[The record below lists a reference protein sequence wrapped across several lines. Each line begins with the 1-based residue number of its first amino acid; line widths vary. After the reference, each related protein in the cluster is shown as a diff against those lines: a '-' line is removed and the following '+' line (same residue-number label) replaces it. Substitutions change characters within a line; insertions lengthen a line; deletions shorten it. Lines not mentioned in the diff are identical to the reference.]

1 MSRTFVHGYIPQS
14 ALFQYHP
21 AYTRLRDGL
30 FKEHRDMVFNRT
42 FDGENNITFEMTVNS
57 LLHQFT
63 EAGVVLLFSK
73 PELIAEQLQR
83 ANEFAYELCI
93 DRGRNQ
99 FDLQVT
105 LVVLYVQMLFPILN
119 NRRQARQKEIE
130 RFLTRDFRGIWSD
143 AFISWLVELLFVQL
157 YANARG
163 ITIFRFIA

>member
-1 MSRTFVHGYIPQS
+1 
-14 ALFQYHP
+14 
-21 AYTRLRDGL
+21 
-30 FKEHRDMVFNRT
+30 MVFSRT

-73 PELIAEQLQR
+73 PELMTEQLQR

-105 LVVLYVQMLFPILN
+105 LAVLYVQMLFPILN

-130 RFLTRDFRGIWSD
+130 RFLTRDLRGIWSD
-143 AFISWLVELLFVQL
+143 AFISWLVELLFVQQ